1 MARAMVTRYGMS
13 EKVGPVAIESDRN
26 ILSYGRS
33 SGDKIYSE
41 EFNKVVDSEIK
52 RIVEEGRDKARK
64 VVREYRE
71 VLEKIVLV
79 LLEKEN
85 LERNDFENILKEFN
99 IPLKK

>member
-13 EKVGPVAIESDRN
+13 EKVGPIAIESDRN

-41 EFNKVVDSEIK
+41 DFNKIVDSEIK
-52 RIVEEGRDKARK
+52 RIVEEGRDKARA
-64 VVREYRE
+64 VVREYRV
-71 VLEKIVLV
+71 VLEAIAVE
-79 LLEKEN
+79 LLDKEN
-85 LERNDFENILKEFN
+85 LERADFEKILTAHN